1 MIEEFYGF
9 QLAPFRLM
17 PDPRFFFPSD
27 THSRAL
33 AFLEYGLEQG
43 EGHIVLTGDVGVGK
57 SMVIAYLLGRIDRQQ
72 MDVVSLSTSNLSPV
86 DALRR
91 VASLLGDTSPA
102 IDKGSLLELDR
113 AAVARPRPCATTGG
127 HPGRRGTVHARCH
140 AGRAA
145 HARELLEV
153 AGQFPLQCFFVGQ
166 SEFLVALSRPELAP
180 LRQRL
185 IAAHHV
191 EPLRLAELS
200 GYVEHRLQVAGWQGR
215 PVFDPD
221 LFPQLHRASQGVPRQ
236 VNALLGRLLLLGAL
250 ERRDRLDAEALT
262 IVLTDLS
269 RESLGVAKA
278 CELAN
283 ASSSADPVALDAAR
297 LATLEVRVTEL
308 EEALLEVI
316 SAARS
321 ILPVYESHSPAPL
334 SNGAA
339 KS

>member
-1 MIEEFYGF
+1 MIEDFYGF

-102 IDKGSLLELDR
+102 IDKGSLLDSIELRLHDLAR
-113 AAVARPRPCATTGG
+113 ARRRAVILVDEAQCMPIATLD
-127 HPGRRGTVHARCH
+127 
-140 AGRAA
+140 
-145 HARELLEV
+145 ELRMLANLEV

-215 PVFDPD
+215 PVLDPD
-221 LFPQLHRASQGVPRQ
+221 LFPQLHLASQGVPRQ
-236 VNALLGRLLLLGAL
+236 INALLGRLLLLGAL

-278 CELAN
+278 CELAH

-321 ILPVYESHSPAPL
+321 ILPVYELHSPAPM